1 MIKVWVNIMKQW
13 TIIIADNHPISR
25 AGIKL
30 VLNQEPDF
38 MVVGEA
44 ICGQQAIELCESA
57 NPKIILMDIN
67 MPYMNGV
74 EATQIIHRRF
84 PHIIIIAITG
94 FRHEEMQQE
103 MLRAGALGY
112 ITKDT
117 DFVDMIAT
125 IRMIIAG
132 TSVTIPSLQDRFNL
146 TNMEYRIL
154 SLLAEG
160 YERQQIADMLTISIN
175 TVKMHFRNLY
185 QKLGVANAN
194 DAIRIA
200 IENHLI
206 S

>member
-1 MIKVWVNIMKQW
+1 MTNW

-30 VLNQEPDF
+30 VLNLEPDF
-38 MVVGEA
+38 EVIAEATSGQEA
-44 ICGQQAIELCESA
+44 IALCE
-57 NPKIILMDIN
+57 NLTPKIVLMDIN
-67 MPYMNGV
+67 MPQMNGV
-74 EATQIIHRRF
+74 EATQIIHRKF

-103 MLRAGALGY
+103 MFRAGAVGY
-112 ITKDT
+112 ISKDT

-125 IRMIIAG
+125 IRTIISG
-132 TSVTIPSLQDRFNL
+132 TTATTDSTATLFDL
-146 TNMEYRIL
+146 TNMELRIL
-154 SLLAEG
+154 TLLAEG
-160 YERQQIADMLTISIN
+160 HDRQQIADMLTISIN

-194 DAIRIA
+194 DAIRVA